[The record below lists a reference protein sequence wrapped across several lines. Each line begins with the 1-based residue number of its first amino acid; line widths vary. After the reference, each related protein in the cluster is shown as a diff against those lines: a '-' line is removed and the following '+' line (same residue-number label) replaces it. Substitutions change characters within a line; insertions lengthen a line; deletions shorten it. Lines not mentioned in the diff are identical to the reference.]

1 MEYNKL
7 VRDKIPEI
15 IIDKHGENSLDIKEL
30 KDKRDILIYSLNKLI
45 EEAYELKD
53 AVMND
58 ASDSLEELA
67 DVVCA
72 LKKVQKELGYT
83 DENVE
88 AACIIKTANKGGFEH
103 NFVLKEVR
111 T

>member
-30 KDKRDILIYSLNKLI
+30 KD
-45 EEAYELKD
+45 
-53 AVMND
+53 AVIND